1 MKLLLR
7 YLIQWVIIF
16 VIMLL
21 YKYFTKTYSTYLMII
36 LYSVALTLV
45 LGISDYIKYRRDRM
59 TK

>member
-21 YKYFTKTYSTYLMII
+21 YKYFTKTDSTYLMIF
-36 LYSVALTLV
+36 LYSVALTIV

>member
-7 YLIQWVIIF
+7 YLIQWVIIL

-21 YKYFTKTYSTYLMII
+21 YKYFTKTDSTYLMIF
-36 LYSVALTLV
+36 LYSVALTIV

>member
-7 YLIQWVIIF
+7 YLIQWVIIL

-21 YKYFTKTYSTYLMII
+21 YKYFTKTDSTYLMIF

>member
-7 YLIQWVIIF
+7 YLIQWVIIL

-21 YKYFTKTYSTYLMII
+21 YKYFTKTDSSYVMIL

>member
-7 YLIQWVIIF
+7 YLIQWVIIL

-21 YKYFTKTYSTYLMII
+21 YKYFTKTDSSYVMIL

-45 LGISDYIKYRRDRM
+45 LGISDYIKYRRDHM

>member
-16 VIMLL
+16 
-21 YKYFTKTYSTYLMII
+21 TKTDSTYLMIF
-36 LYSVALTLV
+36 LYSVALTIV

>member
-7 YLIQWVIIF
+7 YLIQWVIIL

-21 YKYFTKTYSTYLMII
+21 YKYFTKTDSTYLMIL

>member
-7 YLIQWVIIF
+7 YLIKWVIIL

-21 YKYFTKTYSTYLMII
+21 YKYFTKTDSSYVMIL